1 MHDDAGTAC
10 HAAPREVRSPRPV
23 AGAGTWAEAPRDF
36 DPERLPTA
44 ATTGGRH
51 HWEPRLWVARVDTFR
66 PDLSVLDA
74 GERERARAFRRERDR
89 SLYEV
94 AHVALRQL
102 LGAEL
107 DVDPAGVRLARA
119 DCPGCGGPHGRP
131 IMDPR
136 HHPAGLHFS
145 LSHAADTALIALAG
159 RPVGV
164 DVEELPS
171 PEVVAEVATALHPQ
185 ESTEL
190 AALPPSARPAAFARC
205 WTRKEAVL
213 KGTGEGLSAGAA
225 TLRVGTGPHPHPVPG
240 WHVTDV
246 PAPPGFAAA
255 VAVSAVAV
263 SAVASA
269 SIATTTQGAGPARP
283 HRPSPP

>member
-1 MHDDAGTAC
+1 MTRAHSVTA
-10 HAAPREVRSPRPV
+10 RPP
-23 AGAGTWAEAPRDF
+23 AGAGSGTCTPRDF
-36 DPERLPTA
+36 DPARLPTP
-44 ATTGGRH
+44 GGRH
-51 HWEPRLWVARVDTFR
+51 SGEPSLWLARVGMF
-66 PDLSVLDA
+66 PLDLAVLDFR
-74 GERERARAFRRERDR
+74 ERERARAFRRERDR

-131 IMDPR
+131 IVDPR
-136 HHPAGLHFS
+136 HHPPDLHFS

-171 PEVVAEVATALHPQ
+171 PELVAEVATALHPQ

-213 KGTGEGLSAGAA
+213 KGTGEGLAAGAA
-225 TLRVGTGPHPHPVPG
+225 TLRVGTGAHPHPVPG

-255 VAVSAVAV
+255 VAVSAPE
-263 SAVASA
+263 SASASA
-269 SIATTTQGAGPARP
+269 SIAATTTQGAGPDTP
-283 HRPSPP
+283 HRPSAP